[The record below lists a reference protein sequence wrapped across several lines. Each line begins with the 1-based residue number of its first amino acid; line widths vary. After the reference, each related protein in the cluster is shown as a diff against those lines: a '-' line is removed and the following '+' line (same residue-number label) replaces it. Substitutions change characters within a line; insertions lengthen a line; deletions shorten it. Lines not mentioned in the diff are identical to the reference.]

1 MGSVGLFGLISGI
14 LLLVGAVTAL
24 GTFIYFKVKVRK
36 LLDDAGFQG
45 QSLGD
50 IIREARLQDEIEP
63 KSLASM
69 DRIYL
74 TQIKEDFPGIN
85 ISEIKRQA
93 EQVILDCYTCVEK
106 KDSKKLKG
114 KIKSFVDKMI
124 NDYEGKNV
132 RFNEFKIHNTVLS
145 NYKKDGK
152 TASIF
157 FSSAYEYILSVDGK
171 NKKVQDRARVEF
183 IYIINEEELHE
194 RQNVIDIHCP
204 NCNSPITDLGNKH
217 CSYCGTAVVLVVGKI
232 FACNDI
238 KRY

>member
-1 MGSVGLFGLISGI
+1 MAGLLLLIGGI
-14 LLLVGAVTAL
+14 LLLVGAVVAL
-24 GTFIYFKVKVRK
+24 SVFLYFKIK
-36 LLDDAGFQG
+36 LRNVLDSAGYQG
-45 QSLGD
+45 QNIGD

-74 TQIKEDFPGIN
+74 SQIKEDFPGIN

-93 EQVILDCYTCVEK
+93 EQVILDCYRCVETNN
-106 KDSKKLKG
+106 SKKLKG

-124 NDYEGKNV
+124 SEYEEKNV
-132 RFNEFKIHNTVLS
+132 KFDEFKIHNTVVS
-145 NYKKDGK
+145 YYRKDGK

-157 FSSAYEYILSVDGK
+157 FATAYEYILRVDGK
-171 NKKVQDRARVEF
+171 DKKIQDRAKTEF
-183 IYIINEEELHE
+183 IYVLDEHELSDN
-194 RQNVIDIHCP
+194 QNAIGVHCP
-204 NCNSPITDLGNKH
+204 NCNSPITDIEHKT
-217 CSYCGTAVVLVVGKI
+217 CSYCGTQVVLVLGRV

>member
-1 MGSVGLFGLISGI
+1 MFGI
-14 LLLVGAVTAL
+14 LMLVGGIVLLVGAIAAISVFL
-24 GTFIYFKVKVRK
+24 YFKIK
-36 LLDDAGFQG
+36 LRRTLDSAGFEG
-45 QSLGD
+45 QSIGD

-74 TQIKEDFPGIN
+74 SQIKEDFPGIN

-93 EQVILDCYTCVEK
+93 EQVILDCYSCVER

-114 KIKSFVDKMI
+114 KIQSFVDKMI
-124 NDYEGKNV
+124 SEYEGKDVKFDN
-132 RFNEFKIHNTVLS
+132 FKIHNTVLS

-152 TASIF
+152 TASIIF
-157 FSSAYEYILSVDGK
+157 ASAYEYDLRIDGK
-171 NKKVQDRARVEF
+171 GKKIQDRAKVEF
-183 IYIINEEELHE
+183 IYVLDEAELSDK
-194 RQNVIDIHCP
+194 QNVIDIHCP
-204 NCNSPITDLGNKH
+204 NCNSPITNLGNHK
-217 CSYCGTAVVLVVGKI
+217 CSYCGTAVVLVLGRV

>member
-1 MGSVGLFGLISGI
+1 MFGI
-14 LLLVGAVTAL
+14 LMLIGGIVLLIGAIA
-24 GTFIYFKVKVRK
+24 FISVFVYFKVKLRRT
-36 LLDDAGFQG
+36 LDDAGFKG
-45 QSLGD
+45 QSIVD

-74 TQIKEDFPGIN
+74 SQIQEDFPGIN

-93 EQVILDCYTCVEK
+93 EEVILDCYSAVEK
-106 KDSKKLKG
+106 NDSDRLKG

-124 NDYEGKNV
+124 SEYDGKTVKFNDF
-132 RFNEFKIHNTVLS
+132 RIHNTVLS
-145 NYKKDGK
+145 SYKKDGK

-157 FSSAYEYILSVDGK
+157 FATAYEYNLFVDGK
-171 NKKVQDRARVEF
+171 EKKVQDRAKVEF
-183 IYIINEEELHE
+183 IYVLDEAELSDK
-194 RQNVIDIHCP
+194 QNVIDVHCP
-204 NCNSPITDLGNKH
+204 NCNSPITNLGNHK
-217 CSYCGTAVVLVVGKI
+217 CSYCGTAVVLVLGRV

>member
-1 MGSVGLFGLISGI
+1 MI
-14 LLLVGAVTAL
+14 LLIGGIVLLVASIVAL
-24 GTFIYFKVKVRK
+24 SIFIYFKIKVRK
-36 LLDDAGFQG
+36 LLDDAGYKG
-45 QSLGD
+45 QNIGD
-50 IIREARLQDEIEP
+50 IIREARLQDEVEP

-74 TQIKEDFPGIN
+74 SQIKEDFPGIN

-93 EQVILDCYTCVEK
+93 EETILDCYSCVEN

-124 NDYEGKNV
+124 SEYDGKNV
-132 RFNEFKIHNTVLS
+132 KFDNFKIHNTVLS

-157 FSSAYEYILSVDGK
+157 FSSAYEYDLRVNGK
-171 NKKVQDRARVEF
+171 GKKIQDRAKVEF
-183 IYIINEEELHE
+183 IYVIDEAELSDK
-194 RQNVIDIHCP
+194 QNVIDIHCP
-204 NCNSPITDLGNKH
+204 NCNSPITNLGNHK
-217 CSYCGTAVVLVVGKI
+217 CSYCGTVVVLVLGRV

>member
-1 MGSVGLFGLISGI
+1 MLGTLMIVGGV
-14 LLLVGAVTAL
+14 LLLVGAIAAISVFL
-24 GTFIYFKVKVRK
+24 YFKIKLRR
-36 LLDDAGFQG
+36 LLDDAGFGG
-45 QSLGD
+45 QNIGD
-50 IIREARLQDEIEP
+50 IIRDARLQDEVEP

-74 TQIKEDFPGIN
+74 SQIKEDFPGIN

-93 EQVILDCYTCVEK
+93 EEVILDCYSCVEI

-124 NDYEGKNV
+124 SEYEGKNV
-132 RFNEFKIHNTVLS
+132 KFDNFKIHNTVLS

-152 TASIF
+152 TASIVF
-157 FSSAYEYILSVDGK
+157 ASAYEYDLRIDGK
-171 NKKVQDRARVEF
+171 GKKIQDRAKVEF
-183 IYIINEEELHE
+183 IYVLDEAELSDK
-194 RQNVIDIHCP
+194 QNVIDIHCP
-204 NCNSPITDLGNKH
+204 NCNSPITNLANHK
-217 CSYCGTAVVLVVGKI
+217 CSYCGTAVVLVLGRV

>member
-1 MGSVGLFGLISGI
+1 MLGLLMLIGGI
-14 LLLVGAVTAL
+14 VLIVGAIAAL
-24 GTFIYFKVKVRK
+24 CVFIYFKVKLRR
-36 LLDDAGFQG
+36 LLDSAGYEG
-45 QSLGD
+45 QNIGD
-50 IIREARLQDEIEP
+50 IIKEARLQDEVEP

-74 TQIKEDFPGIN
+74 SQIKEDFPGIN

-93 EQVILDCYTCVEK
+93 EEVILDCYRCVETNNS
-106 KDSKKLKG
+106 DKLKG

-124 NDYEGKNV
+124 SEYEGKNV
-132 RFNEFKIHNTVLS
+132 KFNDFKIHNTVLS

-157 FSSAYEYILSVDGK
+157 FASAYEYVLRVDGK
-171 NKKVQDRARVEF
+171 EKKVQDRAKVEF
-183 IYIINEEELHE
+183 IYVINEAELSDK
-194 RQNVIDIHCP
+194 QNVIDVHCP
-204 NCNSPITDLGNKH
+204 NCNSPITSLGNHK
-217 CSYCGTAVVLVVGKI
+217 CSYCGTAVVLVLGKV

>member
-1 MGSVGLFGLISGI
+1 MTGLLLLIGGI
-14 LLLVGAVTAL
+14 LLLVGAVVAL
-24 GTFIYFKVKVRK
+24 SVFLYFKIK
-36 LLDDAGFQG
+36 LRNVLDSAGYQG
-45 QSLGD
+45 QNIGD

-74 TQIKEDFPGIN
+74 SQIKEDFPGIN

-93 EQVILDCYTCVEK
+93 EQVILDCYRYVETNN
-106 KDSKKLKG
+106 SKKLKG

-124 NDYEGKNV
+124 SEYEGKNV
-132 RFNEFKIHNTVLS
+132 KFDEFKIHNTVVS
-145 NYKKDGK
+145 YYRKDGK

-157 FSSAYEYILSVDGK
+157 FATAYEYILRVDGK
-171 NKKVQDRARVEF
+171 DKKIQDRAKTEF
-183 IYIINEEELHE
+183 IYVLDEHELSDN
-194 RQNVIDIHCP
+194 QNAIGVHCP
-204 NCNSPITDLGNKH
+204 NCNSPITDIEHKT
-217 CSYCGTAVVLVVGKI
+217 CSYCGTQVVLVLGRV

>member
-1 MGSVGLFGLISGI
+1 MTGLLLLIGGI
-14 LLLVGAVTAL
+14 VLLVGAIVAISVFL
-24 GTFIYFKVKVRK
+24 YFKIKLRR
-36 LLDDAGFQG
+36 LLDDAGYEG
-45 QSLGD
+45 QNIGD

-74 TQIKEDFPGIN
+74 RQIQKDFPGIN

-93 EQVILDCYTCVEK
+93 EEVILDCYSCVEK

-114 KIKSFVDKMI
+114 KIQSFVDKMI
-124 NDYEGKNV
+124 SEYEGKNV
-132 RFNEFKIHNTVLS
+132 KFDNFKIHNTVLS

-157 FSSAYEYILSVDGK
+157 FSSAYEYDLKIDGK
-171 NKKVQDRARVEF
+171 GKKIQDRAKVEF
-183 IYIINEEELHE
+183 IYVLDEAELSDK
-194 RQNVIDIHCP
+194 QNVIDIHCP
-204 NCNSPITDLGNKH
+204 NCNSPITNLGNHK
-217 CSYCGTAVVLVVGKI
+217 CSYCGTAVVLVLGRV